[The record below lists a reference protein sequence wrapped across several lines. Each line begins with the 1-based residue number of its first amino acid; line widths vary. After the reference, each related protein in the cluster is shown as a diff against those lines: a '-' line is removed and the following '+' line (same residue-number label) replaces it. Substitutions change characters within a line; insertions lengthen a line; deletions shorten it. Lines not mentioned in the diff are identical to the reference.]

1 MIAGKIDR
9 LTHLAKIDQ
18 LSRIVPLAL
27 RIVYGTLVPCETK
40 QRSCRMTLQS
50 HLAELERR
58 HKAIDR
64 QVEEEKLHPACD
76 TLKLAELKR
85 KKLQIKDEIARLQH
99 DGPTLH

>member
-1 MIAGKIDR
+1 
-9 LTHLAKIDQ
+9 
-18 LSRIVPLAL
+18 
-27 RIVYGTLVPCETK
+27 
-40 QRSCRMTLQS
+40 MTLQS

-76 TLKLAELKR
+76 TLRLAELKR

-99 DGPTLH
+99 DCQTLH